1 MVHTTPLNYGKITTV
16 FLFFLLNAKYTSKN
30 NVLETDLHAAFTW
43 VNTTNDKKMDSA
55 FSLHII
61 LLRVL

>member
-1 MVHTTPLNYGKITTV
+1 MVHTTPLNYGKITT
-16 FLFFLLNAKYTSKN
+16 FFLLNAKYTSKN
-30 NVLETDLHAAFTW
+30 SVLETDLHAAFTW

-61 LLRVL
+61 QLRVL